1 MAADARL
8 EAGSVEPL
16 KEGSEAD
23 IRPGRGQASDMDR
36 SSRLLLAISIG
47 LGLALAAG
55 GAASAGTSPCAGKA
69 PAVGAAVHGPVLDVI
84 DGETLCVA
92 LGATPDHWV
101 ALRLAGLPRAAA
113 PARGQEDRARGV
125 LMAVAFSQNVTCRV
139 VATDR
144 AGASAVCDLDGLAI
158 PKRMQTSGAVDA
170 GWVWR

>member
-1 MAADARL
+1 M
-8 EAGSVEPL
+8 
-16 KEGSEAD
+16 
-23 IRPGRGQASDMDR
+23 
-36 SSRLLLAISIG
+36 SIG
-47 LGLALAAG
+47 LGLALAVG
-55 GAASAGTSPCAGKA
+55 GAASARTSPCTGKA

-101 ALRLAGLPRAAA
+101 ALRLAGLRRAAG
-113 PARGQEDRARGV
+113 PAQGREDQSRGV

-139 VATDR
+139 VATNS

-158 PKRMQTSGAVDA
+158 PKRMQTSDAVEA